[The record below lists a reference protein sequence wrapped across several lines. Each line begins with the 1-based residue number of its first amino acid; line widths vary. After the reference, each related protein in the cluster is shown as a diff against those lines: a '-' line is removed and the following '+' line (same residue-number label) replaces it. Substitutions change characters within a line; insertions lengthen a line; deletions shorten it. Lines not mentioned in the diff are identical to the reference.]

1 MGSRSTAGPARR
13 CSRSWS
19 WRACSSSS
27 RTPPYCG
34 VVEEDWDNQWETEAA
49 FLAWLDG
56 VLGLLRG
63 ILELRGSLY
72 VFTSPQML
80 TRVDV
85 AMRAQFHVLANIT
98 WQKPGANG
106 QVDFEML
113 RTYWTRN
120 NERIVFAEQ
129 RGEGLRPGA
138 EEHRTR
144 VEDELRGRIFE
155 PIRAYLDGERA
166 RAGLSRGDVNRAL
179 NTNMAGHWFS
189 SSQWALPTE
198 AHYLRLRELFNAA
211 RAADGE
217 PALDRDLALLQREA
231 DVLRREYNELKREYE
246 ALRRPFNLTKHD
258 QWGEVWRFGGETDRQ
273 HPTQKPLP
281 LIQQMVRVSSH
292 KGDLVLD
299 PFMGSGTTL
308 RAAKEL
314 GRRVIGIEREE
325 QFCAVAARRLAQE
338 VLPL

>member
-1 MGSRSTAGPARR
+1 
-13 CSRSWS
+13 
-19 WRACSSSS
+19 
-27 RTPPYCG
+27 
-34 VVEEDWDNQWETEAA
+34 
-49 FLAWLDG
+49 

-72 VFTSPQML
+72 IFTSPQML

-138 EEHRTR
+138 EEH
-144 VEDELRGRIFE
+144 
-155 PIRAYLDGERA
+155 RA

-258 QWGEVWRFGGETDRQ
+258 KWGRSGGSAGR
-273 HPTQKPLP
+273 PT
-281 LIQQMVRVSSH
+281 
-292 KGDLVLD
+292 
-299 PFMGSGTTL
+299 GSTP
-308 RAAKEL
+308 
-314 GRRVIGIEREE
+314 RRSPCR
-325 QFCAVAARRLAQE
+325 
-338 VLPL
+338 